1 MFYYKHILCT
11 VTNLNGELTEL
22 NSKCIAKR
30 INADTWGYRTGA
42 SVVLI
47 QTRIINAN
55 GDYVRLISISEIQ
68 ELLQEIDPDV
78 VVNADRF
85 QSQGIITTW
94 NSDEDVA
101 LTHFYA
107 PELSRNYGYVYQ
119 YFYPNRVG
127 DMRIL
132 LRIEYPVI

>member
-1 MFYYKHILCT
+1 MGLSNGCVSSFN
-11 VTNLNGELTEL
+11 TNTNHQCKWRVCE
-22 NSKCIAKR
+22 
-30 INADTWGYRTGA
+30 
-42 SVVLI
+42 
-47 QTRIINAN
+47 AN
-55 GDYVRLISISEIQ
+55 IYSRDQ

-78 VVNADRF
+78 VVNADRL

-94 NSDEDVA
+94 NSDDDVA
-101 LTHFYA
+101 SSHFYA

-127 DMRIL
+127 NMRIS

>member
-1 MFYYKHILCT
+1 M
-11 VTNLNGELTEL
+11 
-22 NSKCIAKR
+22 
-30 INADTWGYRTGA
+30 
-42 SVVLI
+42 
-47 QTRIINAN
+47 
-55 GDYVRLISISEIQ
+55 RLISIPEIQ

-78 VVNADRF
+78 VVNADRL

-94 NSDEDVA
+94 NSDDDVA
-101 LTHFYA
+101 SSHFYA

-127 DMRIL
+127 NMRIS